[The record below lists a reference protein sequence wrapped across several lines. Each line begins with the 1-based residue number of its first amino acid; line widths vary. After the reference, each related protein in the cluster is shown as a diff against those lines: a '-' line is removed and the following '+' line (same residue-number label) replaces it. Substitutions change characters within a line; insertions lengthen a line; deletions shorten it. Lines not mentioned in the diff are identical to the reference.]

1 MKAQCDA
8 LGSMGYMFDTV
19 CETYRNVS
27 SLFKAAEK
35 EVKEEIGYYIENL
48 ECGMD
53 DAVNEY
59 SYGKP

>member
-1 MKAQCDA
+1 
-8 LGSMGYMFDTV
+8 MFDTV